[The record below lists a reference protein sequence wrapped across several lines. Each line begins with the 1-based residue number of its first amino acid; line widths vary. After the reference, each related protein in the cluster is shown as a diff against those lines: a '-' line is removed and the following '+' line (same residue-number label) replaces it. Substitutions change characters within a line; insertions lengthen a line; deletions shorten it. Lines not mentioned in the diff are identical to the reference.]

1 MQRCPTC
8 GARHRGGPECH
19 RCRTDV
25 RRVLLVER
33 CAAGL
38 RQRARA
44 ALAAGRTA
52 PARAAAERACALHR
66 CPESLAVRAV
76 VALQERDFVLALR
89 LWHERRTSTGDC
101 D

>member
-19 RCRTDV
+19 RCRTDL
-25 RRVLLVER
+25 RQVLLIER
-33 CAAGL
+33 CADGL

-44 ALAAGRTA
+44 DLAAGHGA
-52 PARAAAERACALHR
+52 KARAAAERACALHR

-76 VALQERDFVLALR
+76 VALHGRDFALALR
-89 LWHERRTSTGDC
+89 LWFERRTSAGD
-101 D
+101 

>member
-19 RCRTDV
+19 RCRTDLQQ
-25 RRVLLVER
+25 VLLIER

-38 RQRARA
+38 RQRART
-44 ALAAGRTA
+44 ALAAGHTA

-66 CPESLAVRAV
+66 CPESLAVRAL
-76 VALQERDFVLALR
+76 VALQERDFALALR
-89 LWHERRTSTGDC
+89 LWSEHRTLPGN
-101 D
+101 

>member
-1 MQRCPTC
+1 MRRCPTC

-19 RCRTDV
+19 RCRTDL
-25 RRVLLVER
+25 RRVLLIER

-44 ALAAGRTA
+44 ALAAGCTTR
-52 PARAAAERACALHR
+52 ARAAAERACALHR

-76 VALQERDFVLALR
+76 VARRERDFALALH
-89 LWHERRTSTGDC
+89 LWSDHRTRAGD
-101 D
+101 